1 MEKLFPDYFL
11 KKEKWA
17 YIWINSQNF
26 YTVYFYCMLS
36 LSWGISKYIEIKLQI
51 TYFYFIY
58 SSFKNKKK
66 SGSSPASLTVWF
78 LKKNISLVIFYYL
91 TKCEYLVAMTSWDI
105 EQYVYCNYLLTRLW
119 RYKFWNWPC
128 ISNQIVF
135 SIWPENIL
143 RTKIAFKMRFF
154 IIFKRLSLIY
164 KKTFFGRWECDFKST
179 NKTT

>member
-1 MEKLFPDYFL
+1 M
-11 KKEKWA
+11 
-17 YIWINSQNF
+17 
-26 YTVYFYCMLS
+26 

-91 TKCEYLVAMTSWDI
+91 TKCEYLVAITSWDI
-105 EQYVYCNYLLTRLW
+105 EQYVYCNCLLTRLW
-119 RYKFWNWPC
+119 RHKFWNWPC
-128 ISNQIVF
+128 ISNQAVF
-135 SIWPENIL
+135 SIWPKIQDKNLNIL
-143 RTKIAFKMRFF
+143 RTKRAFKMKFF

-164 KKTFFGRWECDFKST
+164 KKNFFWKVRVWL
-179 NKTT
+179 